1 MSNRANPIQRHSEIN
16 LQKAKEMP
24 MFMLLS
30 RSTLLAG
37 VLTAVLSATVWSA
50 DADAVRP
57 KTIGAGSGA
66 PMPTATAPAAD
77 PGVVEEPSAAASATT
92 TVQMTQAQPTRAH
105 GTLVAGKRYAGNR
118 ARVGYFRP
126 IHRYSLM
133 LGIGY

>member
-1 MSNRANPIQRHSEIN
+1 
-16 LQKAKEMP
+16 

-57 KTIGAGSGA
+57 KTSGTGSGA
-66 PMPTATAPAAD
+66 PMPMAAAPAAD
-77 PGVVEEPSAAASATT
+77 PGVVEEPSAAAGATT
-92 TVQMTQAQPTRAH
+92 TVQMTRAQPTRAH